1 MTKFLLDRIGGEA
14 ALEAA
19 VDEFYARLVVDE
31 TLKRFFEGID
41 LGNLKEHQRK
51 FLRIALTKIPS
62 SLDVGEFMYK
72 KHKKLFLDGL
82 NEIHFD
88 TVAGHFIAT
97 LESLQV
103 PKPLIDEAV
112 GIIAPLRGVFEEGG
126 EKAKKEEESNEDKE
140 KLSLLERIGGDAALV
155 AAVDEFYIRLLA
167 DDSLAKFFEGADVE
181 KIKTHQKKFMRFAFT
196 KIPESINVEKYLL
209 DGHDRL
215 FALGLNGGS
224 FDTVAGHF
232 VATLNALGVPEDL
245 INEAVGIVAPLKA
258 VFEKGATVYEQRK
271 AEKNYLFDRLGGEP
285 AIEAAVDEF
294 YKRLVADEE
303 LAKFFEGIE
312 LSALKSH
319 QRKFMKVAFT
329 EIPEDLDVEQLMFK
343 KHYTL
348 FAKGLNET
356 HFDLVAGH
364 FVGTLESLG
373 VDSSLINEAV
383 GIIGSLRGV
392 FEKGGAKFAK

>member
-258 VFEKGATVYEQRK
+258 VF
-271 AEKNYLFDRLGGEP
+271 
-285 AIEAAVDEF
+285 
-294 YKRLVADEE
+294 
-303 LAKFFEGIE
+303 
-312 LSALKSH
+312 
-319 QRKFMKVAFT
+319 
-329 EIPEDLDVEQLMFK
+329 
-343 KHYTL
+343 
-348 FAKGLNET
+348 
-356 HFDLVAGH
+356 
-364 FVGTLESLG
+364 
-373 VDSSLINEAV
+373 
-383 GIIGSLRGV
+383 
-392 FEKGGAKFAK
+392 